1 MTDSTLLSAALL
13 ATSMTD
19 KIALMWPEI
28 ILFATT
34 CVVLIVGLSPSA
46 TIRKSTGAIAAA
58 GLAIATL
65 MAHASPP
72 GQGGFGAMMPYA
84 KALIGIVGLLMVG
97 LMAGTVDRRFEAAI
111 EAGRAKY
118 QPLLATRAEFYA
130 FFLFSLTGAMLCAG
144 ANDLIW
150 LFLALELTSLPT
162 YVMVVISTRG
172 TRSQE
177 SGVKYF
183 FLGALGAAIF
193 LMGFALL
200 FGGTGSTM
208 LFGTPSDP
216 GIAEILAYQTLQ
228 FNGIN
233 PIAMAGL
240 VLAVIGI
247 GFKIA
252 AVPMHFYTAD
262 VYQGASSTVS
272 AFLAFVPKTAG
283 FIALIVL
290 LGTVGWGHD
299 TFAGEGGQLP
309 GVLRTVLWVM
319 AVLTMFVGNILAL
332 VQTSAKRML
341 AYSSIAHSGY
351 MLVGLIAGPG
361 DGTFRNNGIA
371 AVLFYLTAYG
381 VMNLGAFAVI
391 ACLEKANRDS
401 ESGDEPEDVADLKGL
416 CKTHPLLGWSM
427 VLCAISLLGMPPLLG
442 FWGKLPLFTAGIGA
456 GEIVLVVILGIN
468 SAIAAF
474 YYLRLAGSALLE
486 EPDEQNEALR
496 VTPFGARTFA
506 AALSAGGVVSLSIFA
521 GPIMGAAETSG
532 RYTPVDNNAIFQDEV
547 FLPPAGTMMP
557 IFPDPTE
564 GLGEIDHSGH
574 NHD

>member
-1 MTDSTLLSAALL
+1 MTDSILLANILPAAQL

-46 TIRKSTGAIAAA
+46 TIRKSTGAIAAV

-111 EAGRAKY
+111 ESGRATY

-193 LMGFALL
+193 LMGFALI

-208 LFGTPSDP
+208 LFGTPGDP

-262 VYQGASSTVS
+262 VYQGASSTVA

-290 LGTVGWGHD
+290 LGTVGWSHD

-319 AVLTMFVGNILAL
+319 AVMTMFAGNILAL

-361 DGTFRNNGIA
+361 DGTFRNSGIA

-416 CKTHPLLGWSM
+416 CKTHPLLGVSM
-427 VLCAISLLGMPPLLG
+427 VICAISLLGMPPLLG

-474 YYLRLAGSALLE
+474 YYLRLAGAALLE

-506 AALSAGGVVSLSIFA
+506 AVLSAGGVVSLSILS

-532 RYTPVDNNAIFQDEV
+532 RYTPVDTTAIFQDKV
-547 FLPPAGTMMP
+547 FLPPEGTMMP

-564 GLGEIDHSGH
+564 GLGEID
-574 NHD
+574 

>member
-1 MTDSTLLSAALL
+1 MTGMAPHDLISLAPEFAMLL
-13 ATSMTD
+13 
-19 KIALMWPEI
+19 
-28 ILFATT
+28 
-34 CVVLIVGLSPSA
+34 
-46 TIRKSTGAIAAA
+46 GAMACLVA
-58 GLAIATL
+58 GLANPEAGRKAAPWLAATAL
-65 MAHASPP
+65 FCATVLTIDWNGTDVEVGVIDGPVLFTY
-72 GQGGFGAMMPYA
+72 GVGGFAGYVKLAVCFV
-84 KALIGIVGLLMVG
+84 GIVLLMVAAAVPDQLG
-97 LMAGTVDRRFEAAI
+97 QVVAADSRKTFEA
-111 EAGRAKY
+111 GDSLRG
-118 QPLLATRAEFYA
+118 EFFA
-130 FFLFSLTGAMLCAG
+130 FFLFSLTGVMLCAG

-193 LMGFALL
+193 LMGFALI

-208 LFGTPSDP
+208 LFGTPGDP
-216 GIAEILAYQTLQ
+216 GIAEILAYQRLQ

-262 VYQGASSTVS
+262 VYQGASSTVA

-290 LGTVGWGHD
+290 LGTVGWSHD

-319 AVLTMFVGNILAL
+319 AVMTMFAGNILAL

-416 CKTHPLLGWSM
+416 CKTHPVLGWSM

-456 GEIVLVVILGIN
+456 GEIVLVVILG
-468 SAIAAF
+468 
-474 YYLRLAGSALLE
+474 
-486 EPDEQNEALR
+486 
-496 VTPFGARTFA
+496 
-506 AALSAGGVVSLSIFA
+506 
-521 GPIMGAAETSG
+521 
-532 RYTPVDNNAIFQDEV
+532 
-547 FLPPAGTMMP
+547 
-557 IFPDPTE
+557 
-564 GLGEIDHSGH
+564 
-574 NHD
+574 

>member
-1 MTDSTLLSAALL
+1 MTDSILLANILPAAQL

-46 TIRKSTGAIAAA
+46 TIRKSTGAIAAV

-111 EAGRAKY
+111 ESGRATY

-193 LMGFALL
+193 LMGFALI

-208 LFGTPSDP
+208 LFGTPGDP

-262 VYQGASSTVS
+262 VYQGASSTVA

-290 LGTVGWGHD
+290 LGTVGWSHD

-319 AVLTMFVGNILAL
+319 AVMTMFAGNILAL
-332 VQTSAKRML
+332 VQASAKRML

-416 CKTHPLLGWSM
+416 CKTHPLLGVSM
-427 VLCAISLLGMPPLLG
+427 VICAISLLGMPPLLG

-474 YYLRLAGSALLE
+474 YYLRLAGAAVLE

-496 VTPFGARTFA
+496 VTPFAARTFA
-506 AALSAGGVVSLSIFA
+506 AVLSAGGVVSLSILS
-521 GPIMGAAETSG
+521 GLIMGAAETSG
-532 RYTPVDNNAIFQDEV
+532 RYTPVDTTAIFQDKV
-547 FLPPAGTMMP
+547 FLPPEGTMMP

-564 GLGEIDHSGH
+564 GLGEID
-574 NHD
+574 

>member
-1 MTDSTLLSAALL
+1 MTDSILL
-13 ATSMTD
+13 ANILPAAQLATGMTD

-46 TIRKSTGAIAAA
+46 TIRKSTGAIAAV

-111 EAGRAKY
+111 ESGRATY

-208 LFGTPSDP
+208 LFGTPGDP

-262 VYQGASSTVS
+262 VYQGASSTVA

-283 FIALIVL
+283 FIALIVV
-290 LGTVGWGHD
+290 LGTVGWSHD

-319 AVLTMFVGNILAL
+319 AVMTMFAGNILAL

-371 AVLFYLTAYG
+371 AVLFYLT
-381 VMNLGAFAVI
+381 
-391 ACLEKANRDS
+391 
-401 ESGDEPEDVADLKGL
+401 
-416 CKTHPLLGWSM
+416 
-427 VLCAISLLGMPPLLG
+427 
-442 FWGKLPLFTAGIGA
+442 
-456 GEIVLVVILGIN
+456 
-468 SAIAAF
+468 
-474 YYLRLAGSALLE
+474 
-486 EPDEQNEALR
+486 
-496 VTPFGARTFA
+496 
-506 AALSAGGVVSLSIFA
+506 
-521 GPIMGAAETSG
+521 
-532 RYTPVDNNAIFQDEV
+532 
-547 FLPPAGTMMP
+547 
-557 IFPDPTE
+557 
-564 GLGEIDHSGH
+564 
-574 NHD
+574 

>member
-1 MTDSTLLSAALL
+1 MTDSILLANILPAAQL

-46 TIRKSTGAIAAA
+46 TIRKSTGAIAAV

-111 EAGRAKY
+111 ESGRATY

-193 LMGFALL
+193 LMGFALI

-208 LFGTPSDP
+208 LFGTPGDP

-262 VYQGASSTVS
+262 VYQGASSTVA

-290 LGTVGWGHD
+290 LGTVGWSHD

-319 AVLTMFVGNILAL
+319 AVMTMFAGNILAL

-361 DGTFRNNGIA
+361 DGTFRNSGIA

-401 ESGDEPEDVADLKGL
+401 ESGDAPEDVADLKGL
-416 CKTHPLLGWSM
+416 CKTHPLLGVSM
-427 VLCAISLLGMPPLLG
+427 VICAISLLGMPPLLG

-474 YYLRLAGSALLE
+474 YYLRLAGAALLE

-506 AALSAGGVVSLSIFA
+506 AVLSAGGVVSLSILS

-532 RYTPVDNNAIFQDEV
+532 RYTPVDTTAIFQDKV
-547 FLPPAGTMMP
+547 FLPPEGTMMP

-564 GLGEIDHSGH
+564 GLGEID
-574 NHD
+574 